1 MKLGAVTGIAIVTAA
16 TLAGCGGT
24 PYISQDTLQN
34 SVSSSLQKSVG
45 TKPEKIEC
53 PDKVKAKANEATRC
67 VLSHKGKKYGV
78 AVRVKSVKGSKANF
92 DIKVDDKPMS

>member
-1 MKLGAVTGIAIVTAA
+1 MKLGVVTGIAIVTAA
-16 TLAGCGGT
+16 ALAGCGGT
-24 PYISQDTLQN
+24 PSISQETLQN
-34 SVSSSLQKSVG
+34 SVSSSLEKSVG

-53 PDKVKAKANEATRC
+53 PGKLAAKVNEATRC

-78 AVRVKSVKGSKANF
+78 AVRVKSVKGSNANF